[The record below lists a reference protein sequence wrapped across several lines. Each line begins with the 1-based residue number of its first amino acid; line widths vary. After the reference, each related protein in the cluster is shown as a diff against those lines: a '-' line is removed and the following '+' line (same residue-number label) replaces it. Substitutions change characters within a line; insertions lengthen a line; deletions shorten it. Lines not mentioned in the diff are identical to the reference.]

1 MIKTEN
7 LTKHFGDFKAV
18 EQVNIEVHAGEVL
31 ALLGPNGAGKT
42 TTVRM
47 LTSVLRP
54 TSGQA
59 WVAGHDVVTHP
70 AKVRASVGVLTEHHG
85 LYDRMP
91 AAEYLDFFG
100 QVYQLDTKTR
110 RERAER
116 LLDHFGLSAARDRR
130 IGEFSK
136 GMRQKLALARALIHR
151 PPVLLLDEPTSA
163 MDPESA
169 RLVRDALHE
178 LRTDERAIILCT
190 HNLAEAEELAARIAI
205 IRNGKII
212 ANGTPAELK
221 QQFLGVPEYEAVL
234 GEPLSDGDVTLPEGA
249 TLTGR
254 GPLSVRFTTPRGGQD
269 NPQILRTLLEQGLAI
284 ISLAEVPRSLEQVYL
299 KAMANGK
306 ETKI

>member
-18 EQVNIEVHAGEVL
+18 EQVNIEVHSGEVL

-54 TSGQA
+54 TSGHA

-130 IGEFSK
+130 IGEFHISS
-136 GMRQKLALARALIHR
+136 G
-151 PPVLLLDEPTSA
+151 
-163 MDPESA
+163 
-169 RLVRDALHE
+169 
-178 LRTDERAIILCT
+178 
-190 HNLAEAEELAARIAI
+190 
-205 IRNGKII
+205 NGK
-212 ANGTPAELK
+212 K
-221 QQFLGVPEYEAVL
+221 
-234 GEPLSDGDVTLPEGA
+234 
-249 TLTGR
+249 
-254 GPLSVRFTTPRGGQD
+254 
-269 NPQILRTLLEQGLAI
+269 
-284 ISLAEVPRSLEQVYL
+284 
-299 KAMANGK
+299 
-306 ETKI
+306 